1 MKSINFPALLL
12 ELVNEPVKINL
23 WWIILRNPGIT
34 AKELKKRV
42 NLEGNSIY
50 YYLAQL
56 EKLQLV
62 DTSIEAIPNSNLSRK
77 KYSISKYFLESR
89 QDGIIAKELSGQ
101 EKEILLYELLMMNSL
116 EYQTIQNIKPMSK
129 KDFNDQRI
137 IKHAPFGELLL
148 INAED
153 VERVKNIFEELQT
166 IAKKSSLDFDL
177 QLSSQMTTHGVIFAC
192 IPLVS

>member
-50 YYLAQL
+50 YYLTQL

-62 DTSIEAIPNSNLSRK
+62 DTAIEAIPNSYLSR
-77 KYSISKYFLESR
+77 
-89 QDGIIAKELSGQ
+89 
-101 EKEILLYELLMMNSL
+101 
-116 EYQTIQNIKPMSK
+116 
-129 KDFNDQRI
+129 
-137 IKHAPFGELLL
+137 
-148 INAED
+148 
-153 VERVKNIFEELQT
+153 
-166 IAKKSSLDFDL
+166 
-177 QLSSQMTTHGVIFAC
+177 
-192 IPLVS
+192 